1 MVPVELLKEILAH
14 CAKSDL
20 ARASMANSQLLEIS
34 RDSLYSKVFV
44 WGDATLTP
52 ILPALRNPSIAQRLR
67 HLLLDPTYVYES
79 SHLEEFLDIIASSSL
94 IRLDLIPFNGI
105 GYSPAHWKQLLLVRF
120 TQCRSLQYLKLSLG
134 IFVDYNFTSVL
145 PAKALQDLDISDPR
159 LLRHYNGSSESSLQ
173 TTLPI
178 LDTLRIRGGP
188 HCRKLL
194 KVLDLTHLKRLGI
207 WDFEQETGDLAN
219 EWGGLVTT
227 SAGSLESLS
236 LWLTP
241 NIIFKDIPKYLESTS
256 GFPNLHTLSLFITI
270 QHGGP
275 PLFWMHIF
283 PPIFRVF
290 HACSPSLRHI
300 RLYPYTS
307 ITRYSYG
314 DLLKGQVLV
323 EIAHE
328 VRELRGLETIEF
340 SFLSPPLP
348 SSHDRDTKLGQL
360 AEMFHPVRLFI
371 QYGDDRK
378 EPEWTRILDSP

>member
-14 CAKSDL
+14 CAKTDL
-20 ARASMANSQLLEIS
+20 ARASIANSQLLEIS

-67 HLLLDPTYVYES
+67 HILLDPTYVYES

-94 IRLDLIPFNGI
+94 VRLDLIPFNGI
-105 GYSPAHWKQLLLVRF
+105 GYSPAHWKQLLLIRF

-173 TTLPI
+173 TPLPI

-188 HCRKLL
+188 HWRKLL
-194 KVLDLTHLKRLGI
+194 KVLDLTHLTRLGI
-207 WDFEQETGDLAN
+207 WDFEQEMGDLVN

-227 SAGSLESLS
+227 SAV
-236 LWLTP
+236 
-241 NIIFKDIPKYLESTS
+241 KDIP
-256 GFPNLHTLSLFITI
+256 N
-270 QHGGP
+270 
-275 PLFWMHIF
+275 
-283 PPIFRVF
+283 
-290 HACSPSLRHI
+290 
-300 RLYPYTS
+300 
-307 ITRYSYG
+307 YSYE
-314 DLLKGQVLV
+314 DLLKDQFLA
-323 EIAHE
+323 EIARE
-328 VRELRGLETIEF
+328 VKEVRGLETIEF

-371 QYGDDRK
+371 QYGDDRQ